1 MSGNKRLAERIGKLV
16 EAGRAAGCE
25 IVWVKAIYDHELL
38 PAPMLSQMLDKGKGA
53 VGGASDS
60 WGADFY
66 EIGPEKGEQVVE
78 KRCYSAFHNTQ
89 MDDILRRRD
98 IKSLVMTGVA
108 TNVCVES
115 TLREAFFHGYYI
127 VMPPDCVG
135 SANVPL
141 HEATIKSVEFI
152 FGHVPESG
160 QVMDVWLGKASG
172 PSRRIGRG
180 GTHAL
185 LACQTPLGGR
195 PSQASCSNARMAPHN
210 PQVEIAVD
218 HDAVGGF
225 LQRHFWQAQ
234 TFRLSVAPL
243 LRSRSNKARGA
254 CSAAH
259 RRRGQYQPLR
269 RALRRGCNWSNGA
282 RRRRGSACAA
292 GRTRRP
298 ARVRFCDEWWCR
310 MTSASCRTATHRA
323 WRRSGPRYRADPAP
337 ARPVL
342 PHRADAV
349 LGIHVGNR
357 VGVLAR

>member
-1 MSGNKRLAERIGKLV
+1 MSDENSHNRVGLLTGLDEILDPAHTAIVVVDMQNDFCAENGYIHTTQGADMSGNKPLAERIGKLV
-16 EAGRAAGCE
+16 DAGRAAGCE

-53 VGGASDS
+53 VCCASDS

-160 QVMDVWLGKASG
+160 QVMDVWLGKARAG
-172 PSRRIGRG
+172 
-180 GTHAL
+180 
-185 LACQTPLGGR
+185 
-195 PSQASCSNARMAPHN
+195 QAA
-210 PQVEIAVD
+210 E
-218 HDAVGGF
+218 
-225 LQRHFWQAQ
+225 
-234 TFRLSVAPL
+234 
-243 LRSRSNKARGA
+243 
-254 CSAAH
+254 
-259 RRRGQYQPLR
+259 
-269 RALRRGCNWSNGA
+269 
-282 RRRRGSACAA
+282 
-292 GRTRRP
+292 
-298 ARVRFCDEWWCR
+298 
-310 MTSASCRTATHRA
+310 
-323 WRRSGPRYRADPAP
+323 
-337 ARPVL
+337 
-342 PHRADAV
+342 
-349 LGIHVGNR
+349 
-357 VGVLAR
+357 